1 MLKEEFNAHRKSTPK
16 GKRRGFNGLQGPEWQ
31 GLTVTEIVE
40 NIYFGTMVSVRSIE
54 SPDGEICVY
63 TREGVIIFDT
73 TPELV
78 RYLDMKARSVVSLRD
93 WLTMIVVLVTLGLFV
108 AIVFKF
114 QKPEAI
120 GLVVTAMAGILG
132 AYAGVHLKGAGNNE

>member
-1 MLKEEFNAHRKSTPK
+1 
-16 GKRRGFNGLQGPEWQ
+16 
-31 GLTVTEIVE
+31 
-40 NIYFGTMVSVRSIE
+40 VRSNE

-63 TREGVIIFDT
+63 TKDGIIIFDT

-108 AIVFKF
+108 AVVFKF
-114 QKPEAI
+114 EKPEAI

-132 AYAGVHLKGAGNNE
+132 AYAGVHIKGAASKD

>member
-1 MLKEEFNAHRKSTPK
+1 MLSANQRRKVKEEVVKAYKEKYPI
-16 GKRRGFNGLQGPEWQ
+16 WQ
-31 GLTVTEIVE
+31 SVSVTEIVE
-40 NIYFGTMVSVRSIE
+40 NIYFGTMVSVRSDE

-63 TREGVIIFDT
+63 TKDGIIIFDT

-108 AIVFKF
+108 AVVFNF
-114 QKPEAI
+114 EKPEAI

-132 AYAGVHLKGAGNNE
+132 AYAGVHIKGAASKE

>member
-1 MLKEEFNAHRKSTPK
+1 MLSPK
-16 GKRRGFNGLQGPEWQ
+16 QREKVKQEVAKAYREKYPDWGDVL
-31 GLTVTEIVE
+31 VTEIVE
-40 NIYFGTMVSVRSIE
+40 NIYFGTMVAIRCKE
-54 SPDGEICVY
+54 SSDGEICVY
-63 TREGVIIFDT
+63 SKNGIIIFDT

-108 AIVFKF
+108 AVVFKF
-114 QKPEAI
+114 QHPEAI

-132 AYAGVHLKGAGNNE
+132 AYAGVHIKAAANKE

>member
-1 MLKEEFNAHRKSTPK
+1 MLSANQRRKVKEEVVKAYKEKYPT
-16 GKRRGFNGLQGPEWQ
+16 GQGVS
-31 GLTVTEIVE
+31 VTEIVE
-40 NIYFGTMVSVRSIE
+40 NIYFGTMVSVRSNE
-54 SPDGEICVY
+54 LPDGEICVS
-63 TREGVIIFDT
+63 TKDGIIIFDT

-108 AIVFKF
+108 AVVFKF
-114 QKPEAI
+114 EKPEAI

-132 AYAGVHLKGAGNNE
+132 AYAGVHIKGAAGKE